1 MVFILIRFM
10 LLVIAIVIGFGL
22 ILLSMVA
29 ENNAYAQWII
39 PSQLKDAYKQQQH
52 IEGNNQTKI
61 LAAERTILHQVIK
74 PIPEK

>member
-1 MVFILIRFM
+1 MPLS
-10 LLVIAIVIGFGL
+10 IAIVIGFGL
-22 ILLSMVA
+22 VLISMVA

-52 IEGNNQTKI
+52 IEDNNQTKI

-74 PIPEK
+74 HVPEK

>member
-1 MVFILIRFM
+1 MTFA
-10 LLVIAIVIGFGL
+10 IAIVIGFGL

-52 IEGNNQTKI
+52 IEDNNQTKI
-61 LAAERTILHQVIK
+61 QTTAITTIIHQFIK
-74 PIPEK
+74 RVPEK